1 MQVWKVGS
9 DAHEMDSFEAML
21 ASIVDEVR
29 MPPCRCCVCDCPD
42 PRSLGAQGL
51 LRCELSQPTLSM
63 VGALALAPPP
73 ALHGGQRLLGVG
85 AGADVVLL
93 TLPAGV
99 QPAYSA
105 EPVEEQETT
114 KPREADRSGFKLG
127 DAPPPTEGTHGAGEP
142 VEIEPG
148 TRDGALFLF

>member
-1 MQVWKVGS
+1 
-9 DAHEMDSFEAML
+9 
-21 ASIVDEVR
+21 
-29 MPPCRCCVCDCPD
+29 
-42 PRSLGAQGL
+42 
-51 LRCELSQPTLSM
+51 M

>member
-1 MQVWKVGS
+1 
-9 DAHEMDSFEAML
+9 
-21 ASIVDEVR
+21 
-29 MPPCRCCVCDCPD
+29 
-42 PRSLGAQGL
+42 
-51 LRCELSQPTLSM
+51 M

-85 AGADVVLL
+85 AGAEVLLL

-114 KPREADRSGFKLG
+114 KPREADRSGFKLAGAFG
-127 DAPPPTEGTHGAGEP
+127 DAPPSTEGIGAGEP

>member
-1 MQVWKVGS
+1 
-9 DAHEMDSFEAML
+9 
-21 ASIVDEVR
+21 
-29 MPPCRCCVCDCPD
+29 
-42 PRSLGAQGL
+42 
-51 LRCELSQPTLSM
+51 M

-85 AGADVVLL
+85 TGADVVLL

-105 EPVEEQETT
+105 EPVAAHEQETT
-114 KPREADRSGFKLG
+114 QPREADRSGFKLAG
-127 DAPPPTEGTHGAGEP
+127 LAFEDAPPPTEGTHGAGEP

>member
-1 MQVWKVGS
+1 
-9 DAHEMDSFEAML
+9 
-21 ASIVDEVR
+21 
-29 MPPCRCCVCDCPD
+29 
-42 PRSLGAQGL
+42 
-51 LRCELSQPTLSM
+51 M

-85 AGADVVLL
+85 AGAEVLLL

-105 EPVEEQETT
+105 EPVAEHEQETT
-114 KPREADRSGFKLG
+114 QPREADRSGFKLATG
-127 DAPPPTEGTHGAGEP
+127 VFEDAPPPTEGIGAGEP

>member
-1 MQVWKVGS
+1 
-9 DAHEMDSFEAML
+9 
-21 ASIVDEVR
+21 
-29 MPPCRCCVCDCPD
+29 
-42 PRSLGAQGL
+42 
-51 LRCELSQPTLSM
+51 M

-105 EPVEEQETT
+105 EPVEKQEQETT
-114 KPREADRSGFKLG
+114 QPREARAVAEVQRPLPAETK
-127 DAPPPTEGTHGAGEP
+127 AH
-142 VEIEPG
+142 
-148 TRDGALFLF
+148 

>member
-1 MQVWKVGS
+1 
-9 DAHEMDSFEAML
+9 
-21 ASIVDEVR
+21 
-29 MPPCRCCVCDCPD
+29 
-42 PRSLGAQGL
+42 
-51 LRCELSQPTLSM
+51 M

-85 AGADVVLL
+85 AGAEVVLL

-105 EPVEEQETT
+105 EPVEKQEQETT
-114 KPREADRSGFKLG
+114 QPREADRSGFKLAGAFG
-127 DAPPPTEGTHGAGEP
+127 DAPPSTEGIGAGEP

>member
-1 MQVWKVGS
+1 
-9 DAHEMDSFEAML
+9 
-21 ASIVDEVR
+21 
-29 MPPCRCCVCDCPD
+29 
-42 PRSLGAQGL
+42 
-51 LRCELSQPTLSM
+51 M

-85 AGADVVLL
+85 AGAEVLLL

-105 EPVEEQETT
+105 EPVAEHEQETT
-114 KPREADRSGFKLG
+114 QPREADRSGFKLAG
-127 DAPPPTEGTHGAGEP
+127 AFEDAPPPTEGTHGAGEP

>member
-1 MQVWKVGS
+1 MTRS
-9 DAHEMDSFEAML
+9 ESAL
-21 ASIVDEVR
+21 PLLRVR
-29 MPPCRCCVCDCPD
+29 RSD
-42 PRSLGAQGL
+42 PRPLGAQGL

-105 EPVEEQETT
+105 EPVEKLEQETT
-114 KPREADRSGFKLG
+114 QPREADRSGFKLVFE
-127 DAPPPTEGTHGAGEP
+127 DAPPPTEGIGAGEP

>member
-1 MQVWKVGS
+1 
-9 DAHEMDSFEAML
+9 
-21 ASIVDEVR
+21 
-29 MPPCRCCVCDCPD
+29 
-42 PRSLGAQGL
+42 
-51 LRCELSQPTLSM
+51 M

-105 EPVEEQETT
+105 EPVEQEQETMQ
-114 KPREADRSGFKLG
+114 PQEADRSGFKLAVFE

>member
-1 MQVWKVGS
+1 
-9 DAHEMDSFEAML
+9 
-21 ASIVDEVR
+21 
-29 MPPCRCCVCDCPD
+29 
-42 PRSLGAQGL
+42 
-51 LRCELSQPTLSM
+51 M

-105 EPVEEQETT
+105 EPVEQEQETMQ
-114 KPREADRSGFKLG
+114 PREADRSGFKLAAG
-127 DAPPPTEGTHGAGEP
+127 VFEDAPPPTEGTHGAGEP

>member
-1 MQVWKVGS
+1 
-9 DAHEMDSFEAML
+9 
-21 ASIVDEVR
+21 
-29 MPPCRCCVCDCPD
+29 
-42 PRSLGAQGL
+42 
-51 LRCELSQPTLSM
+51 M

-73 ALHGGQRLLGVG
+73 ALHTGQRLLGVG

>member
-1 MQVWKVGS
+1 
-9 DAHEMDSFEAML
+9 
-21 ASIVDEVR
+21 
-29 MPPCRCCVCDCPD
+29 
-42 PRSLGAQGL
+42 
-51 LRCELSQPTLSM
+51 M

-85 AGADVVLL
+85 AGAEVLLL

-105 EPVEEQETT
+105 EPVAEHEQETT
-114 KPREADRSGFKLG
+114 QPREADRSGFKLAVFE
-127 DAPPPTEGTHGAGEP
+127 DAPPPTEGIGAGEP